1 MHCAP
6 SLPSSWHAQFEL
18 DIQAQKWRQNEA
30 DLENLKFDRISFLY
44 TYTIYIYIHIYIYTI
59 IYIYIYIH
67 TLLLYI
73 YMIIYIY
80 ICFFFPCIKINH
92 R

>member
-30 DLENLKFDRISFLY
+30 DLENLKFDRISFLH
-44 TYTIYIYIHIYIYTI
+44 TYTIYTIYILYILYIHIYIYI
-59 IYIYIYIH
+59 
-67 TLLLYI
+67 
-73 YMIIYIY
+73 
-80 ICFFFPCIKINH
+80 
-92 R
+92 

>member
-30 DLENLKFDRISFLY
+30 DLENLKFDRISFLHTY
-44 TYTIYIYIHIYIYTI
+44 TIYTIYIYTIYTI
-59 IYIYIYIH
+59 YTYIYIYD
-67 TLLLYI
+67 
-73 YMIIYIY
+73 
-80 ICFFFPCIKINH
+80 
-92 R
+92 